1 MSGHKVQARFQDAI
15 ETVEALPREDQD
27 MLIEILRK
35 RRIEQRRAEL
45 VAEVAAARREFKR
58 GKVRPASVADIMK
71 EITK

>member
-1 MSGHKVQARFQDAI
+1 MSGHKVPGRFQEAI
-15 ETVEALPREDQD
+15 ETVEALPPKDQD

-45 VAEVAAARREFKR
+45 AAEIAQARREYKQ
-58 GKVRPASVADIMK
+58 GKLRPGTVADIMK